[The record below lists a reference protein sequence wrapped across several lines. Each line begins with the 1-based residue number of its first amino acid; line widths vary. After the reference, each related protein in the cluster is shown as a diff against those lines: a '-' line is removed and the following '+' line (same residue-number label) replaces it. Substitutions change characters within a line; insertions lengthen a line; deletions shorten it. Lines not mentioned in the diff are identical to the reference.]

1 MLLRPFSVD
10 GIETEHRPARQELKA
25 RIAPEEKEE
34 IEERWE

>member
-1 MLLRPFSVD
+1 V
-10 GIETEHRPARQELKA
+10 GIETEHRPAPQELKA